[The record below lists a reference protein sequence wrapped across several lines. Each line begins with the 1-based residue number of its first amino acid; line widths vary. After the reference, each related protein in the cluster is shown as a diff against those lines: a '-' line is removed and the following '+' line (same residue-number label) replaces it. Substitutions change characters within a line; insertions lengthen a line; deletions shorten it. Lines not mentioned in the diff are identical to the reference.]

1 MMFIVFQV
9 DDSTIVDCFTG
20 VARSDVIL
28 IFFHTIWGHGRRTGI
43 DRSDSRKAPQKV
55 NQDESSCTE
64 HVGWPRCMADSLNH
78 MMLLYVLLPKTPKHQ
93 TFEESWD
100 GILAS
105 SFTTLL
111 ICMPILDHWCIFL
124 VASPAISEISQIS
137 IPI

>member
-1 MMFIVFQV
+1 MMFRVFQV

-28 IFFHTIWGHGRRTGI
+28 SFFFHTIRGHGRRTGI

-55 NQDESSCTE
+55 KQDESSCPE
-64 HVGWPRCMADSLNH
+64 HVGWPRCMADSLNQSYD
-78 MMLLYVLLPKTPKHQ
+78 MVLLPKTPKHQ

-111 ICMPILDHWCIFL
+111 ICMPMLDHWCIFL